1 MTAQIGAM
9 RRAPKGGAA
18 RRILG
23 RCALAAIGAAL
34 GAISVSAFGADL
46 ATGSS
51 QAIRTEHR
59 PITAQPSALP
69 DTKLDHL
76 AAAHAPIV
84 DRLYEELMH
93 WTPPGCSSTSN
104 HASMGGAC

>member
-1 MTAQIGAM
+1 MTAQIGAV
-9 RRAPKGGAA
+9 RRALKSIAG

-23 RCALAAIGAAL
+23 RCASAAIGAAL
-34 GAISVSAFGADL
+34 GAISVSVFGADL
-46 ATGSS
+46 ATESS

-76 AAAHAPIV
+76 AAHAPMV

-104 HASMGGAC
+104 YASMGGAC